1 MIVSFVHTK
10 GGVGKTTSAVFV
22 GLAAAAHGLPVRLLD
37 ADPQGSAS
45 SWAARA
51 SEAGTPLPF
60 PVVPATAVAVRECCA
75 GPGELMLIDKPP
87 GTAAVIDAAID
98 VGELVVIPSGCAP
111 ADIDRVWPT
120 LDITTHRPTTVL
132 LTAVDLRT
140 TLGGAV
146 RNFLPDQGVPLLN
159 TVVRRRQA
167 ITAAFGTLPERLFDY
182 TDVWAELYTILNAQE
197 VSA

>member
-1 MIVSFVHTK
+1 MIVSLVHTK
-10 GGVGKTTSAVFV
+10 GGVGKTTSAVFLA
-22 GLAAAAHGLPVRLLD
+22 LAASRAGRQVRLLD

-45 SWAARA
+45 SW
-51 SEAGTPLPF
+51 SERAGTGGAGLPF
-60 PVVPATAVAVRECCA
+60 PVLPASVEAVRSVSA
-75 GPGELMLIDKPP
+75 GAGELVVVDTPP

-98 VGELVVIPSGCAP
+98 AADLVVIPTGAAP
-111 ADIDRVWPT
+111 ADVDRVWPT

-146 RNFLPDQGVPLLN
+146 RDFLPREGVPVLR

-167 ITAAFGTLPERLFDY
+167 ITSAFGTVPTKLYDY
-182 TDVWAELYTILNAQE
+182 DDVYSELETILAGQE
-197 VSA
+197 GN

>member
-1 MIVSFVHTK
+1 MIVSLVHTK
-10 GGVGKTTSAVFV
+10 GGVGKTTSAMF
-22 GLAAAAHGLPVRLLD
+22 LALVAARGGRAVRLLD

-45 SWAARA
+45 SWAERA
-51 SEAGTPLPF
+51 AASSAGLPF
-60 PVVPATAVAVRECCA
+60 PVLPASVEVVRAVSA
-75 GPGELMLIDKPP
+75 GAGELVVIDTPP

-98 VGELVVIPSGCAP
+98 VADLVVIPTGAAP

-146 RNFLPDQGVPLLN
+146 RDFLPREGVPVLN

-167 ITAAFGTLPERLFDY
+167 ITSAFGTVPAHPYDY
-182 TDVWAELYTILNAQE
+182 ADAYDEIDAILSGQE
-197 VSA
+197 GN